1 MRKKILVDGKETN
14 YEISDMGEVF
24 NLKTNRQLKGT
35 YARNEYH
42 SVQLTIEGKPKSF
55 MTHRLVA
62 MHLFLIQTIIY
73 LLTILIEINMTI
85 EQKIFVG

>member
-42 SVQLTIEGKPKSF
+42 SV
-55 MTHRLVA
+55 
-62 MHLFLIQTIIY
+62 
-73 LLTILIEINMTI
+73 
-85 EQKIFVG
+85 

>member
-35 YARNEYH
+35 IG
-42 SVQLTIEGKPKSF
+42 LKKK
-55 MTHRLVA
+55 
-62 MHLFLIQTIIY
+62 IQTTYQKSLKNKNMPCKFFNCGKAKRTQY
-73 LLTILIEINMTI
+73 LGTGFSHANPQRSYL
-85 EQKIFVG
+85 FYR